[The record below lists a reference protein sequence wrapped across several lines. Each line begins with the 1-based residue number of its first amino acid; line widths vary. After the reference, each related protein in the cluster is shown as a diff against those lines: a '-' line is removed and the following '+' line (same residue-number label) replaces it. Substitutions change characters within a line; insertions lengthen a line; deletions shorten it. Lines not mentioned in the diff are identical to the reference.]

1 MGLTEDILR
10 LASLCL
16 KRFARAVNSDSGSGD
31 DQLDWC
37 AQPLYHQ
44 GVFRAFSGGG
54 NGAEP
59 WLTLTENQL
68 PNLSEEQ

>member
-16 KRFARAVNSDSGSGD
+16 RQFERAVNSDGGSCD
-31 DQLDWC
+31 NQLDWY

-44 GVFRAFSGGG
+44 GAFRAFSGG

-59 WLTLTENQL
+59 WLTVSENQL
-68 PNLSEEQ
+68 PNLCEEQ

>member
-16 KRFARAVNSDSGSGD
+16 RQFERAVNSDGGSCD

-44 GVFRAFSGGG
+44 GTFRAFSGG
-54 NGAEP
+54 NSVEP
-59 WLTLTENQL
+59 WLTNQL
-68 PNLSEEQ
+68 PNLCEEQ

>member
-16 KRFARAVNSDSGSGD
+16 RQFERAVNSHVGSGD
-31 DQLDWC
+31 DQLDWH

-44 GVFRAFSGGG
+44 GRFRAFSGG

-59 WLTLTENQL
+59 WLTVSENQL
-68 PNLSEEQ
+68 PNLCEEQ